1 MKSFETIYKELEDL
15 FIHKLPY
22 YIQKVNEEYNDGI
35 ILKQF
40 ENTKLE
46 EKCLDLPS
54 FKFSFEQAE
63 YEEKD
68 RIIENTVYEIS
79 FEINMHP
86 DTEQKTIL
94 FYRYVEAINMTIKE
108 SECWQQCKI
117 TNIFKNKIV
126 MRITV

>member
-15 FIHKLPY
+15 FINKLPD
-22 YIQKVNEEYNDGI
+22 YIKKVNEENNDGI
-35 ILKQF
+35 ILKSF

-79 FEINMHP
+79 FEINMQL

-108 SECWQQCKI
+108 SECWQQFKI